1 MDKTRDVAGAVLA
14 ELETRQGFREWWVS
28 LDPETQNQI
37 LEAIGT
43 AAIEAVENSE

>member
-14 ELETRQGFREWWVS
+14 ELETRQGCREWWIS

-37 LEAIGT
+37 MEAIGT
-43 AAIEAVENSE
+43 AALEAVEHSE